1 MTKPIAHTGMAK
13 YLSRKLMPLSAG
25 IALLIAVLAPV
36 TFWTYAHRNLQH
48 MVFMY
53 AENLASQLQRVA
65 LESPALWKY
74 QTYKFITIT
83 DGFHPTL
90 DLTGLR
96 VLDEKGELIFR
107 HDYHK
112 VEWEESGKN
121 LSFTKEF
128 EFSLITAPIMFNDRR
143 VGTVELLADDRSIM
157 RTSAILF
164 FLSSL
169 VGAAL
174 AVLVFRF
181 PVRVV
186 RKMEGEIDGLFLAV
200 QRSEAMY
207 RSLLE
212 NIPDVAWTRV
222 REGSNVFM
230 SFRCQEILGY
240 TPAELC
246 TAKASHW
253 FDSVHP
259 DDRERV
265 TKAFENL
272 FNAGTAFNEE
282 YRWRRK
288 DGRWVWLL
296 DRAAYSL
303 EQDGKKYAD
312 GLLSDI
318 SERKQLEEALR
329 SANEFSRVVMD
340 SIDDAIAIIDVGDYR
355 ITGCNAG
362 FLKVFGLAMEQVVE
376 KRCYELTHHQPEPC
390 SPPFGICP
398 MKATVTTGNY
408 SVAEHVHFLKNGEK
422 FIAEVATS
430 PIFDESGK
438 VVRVVH
444 VSRDISA
451 RKHLEEER
459 EKLIQ
464 ELQEALQKVKT
475 LSGLLPICSSCK
487 KIRNDKGSWEKLEA
501 YIAGHSEAAF
511 THGLCPE
518 CIPKYFGGLTKP

>member
-1 MTKPIAHTGMAK
+1 M
-13 YLSRKLMPLSAG
+13 S
-25 IALLIAVLAPV
+25 
-36 TFWTYAHRNLQH
+36 
-48 MVFMY
+48 
-53 AENLASQLQRVA
+53 
-65 LESPALWKY
+65 
-74 QTYKFITIT
+74 
-83 DGFHPTL
+83 
-90 DLTGLR
+90 GLR
-96 VLDEKGELIFR
+96 VLDEKGELIFG

-112 VEWEESGKN
+112 VRWEEPGKN
-121 LSFTKEF
+121 LSFWEEF
-128 EFSLITAPIMFNDRR
+128 ESSLATAPIMFNDRR
-143 VGTVELLADDRSIM
+143 VGSVELLADDLSIM
-157 RTSAILF
+157 RTSAIF
-164 FLSSL
+164 FSLSSL
-169 VGAAL
+169 VGVAL
-174 AVLVFRF
+174 AVLVFQF

-186 RKMEGEIDGLFLAV
+186 RKMEEEIDDLLFTV

-212 NIPDVAWTRV
+212 NIPDVAWTRA
-222 REGSNVFM
+222 REGSLFFV

-246 TAKASHW
+246 TAGAINW

-259 DDRERV
+259 DDRQRV
-265 TKAFENL
+265 TEAFENH
-272 FNAGTAFNEE
+272 FNAGTAFSEE

-296 DRAAYSL
+296 DRAACTL

-318 SERKQLEEALR
+318 SERKRLEEALR
-329 SANEFSRVVMD
+329 SATEFSRVVMD
-340 SIDDAIAIIDVGDYR
+340 SIDDAVAIIEVNDYR

-362 FLKVFGLAMEQVVE
+362 FLKEFGLAMEQVVG

-390 SPPFGICP
+390 SPPCDICP
-398 MKATVTTGNY
+398 MKETVTTGHY
-408 SVAEHVHFLKNGEK
+408 SAAEQVYPRKNGEMVHV
-422 FIAEVATS
+422 EVSTS

-444 VSRDISA
+444 VSRDISK

-459 EKLIQ
+459 ETLIQ
-464 ELQEALQKVKT
+464 ELQDALQKVRT
-475 LSGLLPICSSCK
+475 LSGLLPMCAACK
-487 KIRNDKGSWEKLEA
+487 KIRNNKGDWERLET
-501 YIAGHSEAAF
+501 YIADHSEAAF